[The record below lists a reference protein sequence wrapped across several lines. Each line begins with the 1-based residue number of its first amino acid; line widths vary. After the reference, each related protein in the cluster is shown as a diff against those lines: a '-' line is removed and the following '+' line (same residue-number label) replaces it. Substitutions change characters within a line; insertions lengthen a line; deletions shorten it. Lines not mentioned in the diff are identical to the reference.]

1 MKLSKN
7 FTMSELT
14 RSSTAKRKG
23 INNEPSEAVR
33 AKLRFLVNELLQPM
47 RDKLGPIRVTSG
59 YRSPKLNRAIGGS
72 TKSQHCKGEAVDL
85 QFFEKGL
92 MRNKIMYDYLIE
104 NEIEFDQLINEFDFS
119 WIHLSVKKKG
129 NRNRIL
135 EAYKDEDGD
144 TCYKEI
150 KPTPVL

>member
-1 MKLSKN
+1 
-7 FTMSELT
+7 
-14 RSSTAKRKG
+14 
-23 INNEPSEAVR
+23 
-33 AKLRFLVNELLQPM
+33 M

-92 MRNKIMYDYLIE
+92 MRNKIMYDYLLD

-119 WIHLSVKKKG
+119 WLHVSIKKKG
-129 NRNRIL
+129 NRKRIL

>member
-1 MKLSKN
+1 
-7 FTMSELT
+7 MSELT

-23 INNEPSEAVR
+23 INNEPSEAIK

-47 RDKLGPIRVTSG
+47 RDHLGPIRVTSG

-85 QFFEKGL
+85 QFFENGL
-92 MRNKIMYDYLIE
+92 MRNKKIYDYLIE

-119 WIHLSVKKKG
+119 WIHISFKKKG

>member
-1 MKLSKN
+1 
-7 FTMSELT
+7 MSELT

-23 INNEPSEAVR
+23 INNDPSEAVK

>member
-1 MKLSKN
+1 
-7 FTMSELT
+7 MSELT

>member
-23 INNEPSEAVR
+23 INNDPSEAVK
-33 AKLRFLVNELLQPM
+33 AKLRFLVNKLLQPM

-85 QFFEKGL
+85 QFVENGL
-92 MRNKIMYDYLIE
+92 MRNKKIYDYLIE

-119 WIHLSVKKKG
+119 WIHVSIKKKG